1 MLLQQKQSCW
11 QRLPQPHGFQSQGHK
26 LGLDS
31 DIHSA
36 DNHLHVEFYVY
47 DKEPYK
53 EKPFV
58 RIIVPGDKTNIV
70 DQPVREDHKR
80 RFPRQWLHFQMQ
92 NNNAEVIG
100 VPLKD
105 WVKDDPEHFN
115 DMQMAELQIFK
126 FQTVEQVATA
136 TDNQLQR
143 VGMGAMGLRE
153 QARRY
158 LQVKNQSSNQN
169 EIEATKQELAEL
181 KEQMATLMAQLSEKK
196 VGRPKKEE

>member
-1 MLLQQKQSCW
+1 M
-11 QRLPQPHGFQSQGHK
+11 
-26 LGLDS
+26 GLDS

-58 RIIVPGDKTNIV
+58 RIIVPGDKTSVV

-105 WVKDDPEHFN
+105 WVRDDPENFN

-136 TDNQLQR
+136 SDSQLQR
-143 VGMGAMGLRE
+143 IGMGAVGLRE
-153 QARRY
+153 HARRY
-158 LQVKNQSSNQN
+158 LSVKNQSSSQT
-169 EIEATKQELAEL
+169 EIEHTKRELAEV

-196 VGRPKKEE
+196 VGRPRKEE

>member
-1 MLLQQKQSCW
+1 
-11 QRLPQPHGFQSQGHK
+11 
-26 LGLDS
+26 
-31 DIHSA
+31 
-36 DNHLHVEFYVY
+36 
-47 DKEPYK
+47 
-53 EKPFV
+53 
-58 RIIVPGDKTNIV
+58 VPGDKTNIV

-100 VPLKD
+100 VPLSQ
-105 WVKDDPEHFN
+105 WVKDDPENFN

-169 EIEATKQELAEL
+169 EIETTKQELAEL
-181 KEQMATLMAQLSEKK
+181 KEQMAALMSQLSEKK

>member
-1 MLLQQKQSCW
+1 M
-11 QRLPQPHGFQSQGHK
+11 
-26 LGLDS
+26 GLDS

-58 RIIVPGDKTNIV
+58 RIIVPGDKTSVV
-70 DQPVREDHKR
+70 DQPVRDDHKR

-92 NNNAEVIG
+92 NNNADVIG

-105 WVKDDPEHFN
+105 WVRDDPENFS

-136 TDNQLQR
+136 SDGQLQR
-143 VGMGAMGLRE
+143 IGMGAVGLRE
-153 QARRY
+153 HARRY
-158 LQVKNQSSNQN
+158 LSVKNQSSSQT
-169 EIEATKQELAEL
+169 EIEHTKRELAEV
-181 KEQMATLMAQLSEKK
+181 KEQMAALMAQMSEKK
-196 VGRPKKEE
+196 VGRPRKEE

>member
-1 MLLQQKQSCW
+1 
-11 QRLPQPHGFQSQGHK
+11 

-100 VPLKD
+100 VPLKQ
-105 WVKDDPEHFN
+105 WVQDDPENFN

-169 EIEATKQELAEL
+169 EIETTKQELAEL
-181 KEQMATLMAQLSEKK
+181 REQMAALMAQLSEKK

>member
-1 MLLQQKQSCW
+1 MQQQKQFCW
-11 QRLPQPHGFQSQGHK
+11 QQLPQLHGFQSQGHK
-26 LGLDS
+26 LALDS
-31 DIHSA
+31 DIHNA
-36 DNHLHVEFYVY
+36 DSHLHVEFYVY

-58 RIIVPGDKTNIV
+58 RIIVPGDKTTII
-70 DQPVREDHKR
+70 DQPVRDDHKQ

-92 NNNAEVIG
+92 NNNAEIIG
-100 VPLKD
+100 VPLKQ
-105 WVKDDPEHFN
+105 WVQDDPENFN

-143 VGMGAMGLRE
+143 IGMGAVGLRE

-158 LQVKNQSSNQN
+158 LQVKNQSSSQT
-169 EIEATKQELAEL
+169 EIEKTKQELAEV
-181 KEQMATLMAQLSEKK
+181 KEQMAALMAQLSEKK
-196 VGRPKKEE
+196 VGRPKKED

>member
-1 MLLQQKQSCW
+1 MQQQKPFFW
-11 QRLPQPHGFQSQGHK
+11 QQLPQPHGFQSQGHK

-100 VPLKD
+100 VPLSQ
-105 WVKDDPEHFN
+105 WVKDDPENFN

-169 EIEATKQELAEL
+169 EIETTKQELAEL
-181 KEQMATLMAQLSEKK
+181 KEQMAALMSQLSEKK

>member
-1 MLLQQKQSCW
+1 MA
-11 QRLPQPHGFQSQGHK
+11 
-26 LGLDS
+26 LDS

-58 RIIVPGDKTNIV
+58 RITVPGDKTNIV

-80 RFPRQWLHFQMQ
+80 RFPRQWLYFQMQ
-92 NNNAEVIG
+92 NNNAEVVG
-100 VPLKD
+100 VPLSQ
-105 WVKDDPEHFN
+105 WVKDDPENFN

-143 VGMGAMGLRE
+143 IGMGSAGLRE
-153 QARRY
+153 RARGY
-158 LQVKNQSSNQN
+158 LTQRNQSESS
-169 EIEATKQELAEL
+169 TELAKTRSELDEL
-181 KEQMATLMAQLSEKK
+181 KAQMALLMAQRKP
-196 VGRPKKEE
+196 GRPRKEDVDVQYDDAPVGATGHQ

>member
-1 MLLQQKQSCW
+1 M
-11 QRLPQPHGFQSQGHK
+11 
-26 LGLDS
+26 GLDS

-58 RIIVPGDKTNIV
+58 RIIVPGDKTSVV
-70 DQPVREDHKR
+70 DQPVRDDHKR

-100 VPLKD
+100 VPLIQ
-105 WVKDDPEHFN
+105 WVKDDPENFS

-136 TDNQLQR
+136 SDGQLQR
-143 VGMGAMGLRE
+143 IGMGAVGLRE
-153 QARRY
+153 HARRY
-158 LQVKNQSSNQN
+158 LSVKNQSSSQT
-169 EIEATKQELAEL
+169 EIEHTKRELAEV
-181 KEQMATLMAQLSEKK
+181 KEQMAALMAQMSEKK
-196 VGRPKKEE
+196 VGRPRKEE